1 MVFGF
6 PANQWMSQ
14 EPHSNAVIEKFVSG
28 SGEHKC
34 GLTYCNWKGQAVP
47 PLVLFAK
54 TNVKEPWCKG
64 PAATDCSSSS
74 EKCCPL
80 NQAPWQWLKTA
91 NSSSYPPGW
100 NWQGKHLFDKCGKLR
115 FSPGPKA
122 TVASLA
128 PMIKQLLG
136 ESPASC

>member
-6 PANQWMSQ
+6 PSNQFGKQ
-14 EPHSNAVIEKFVSG
+14 EPHANSVIQKFVDG

-34 GLTYCNWKGQAVP
+34 GLGYCNWNGQAVP

-54 TNVKEPWCKG
+54 TNVKEPWCNG
-64 PAATDCSSSS
+64 PAATDCSASSTV
-74 EKCCPL
+74 CCAP
-80 NQAPWQWLKTA
+80 NQAPWQWLKQA
-91 NSSSYPPGW
+91 NSSSYPPSW

-115 FSPGPKA
+115 YSEPKA

-128 PMIKQLLG
+128 PNIKALLA
-136 ESPASC
+136 EDPSSC